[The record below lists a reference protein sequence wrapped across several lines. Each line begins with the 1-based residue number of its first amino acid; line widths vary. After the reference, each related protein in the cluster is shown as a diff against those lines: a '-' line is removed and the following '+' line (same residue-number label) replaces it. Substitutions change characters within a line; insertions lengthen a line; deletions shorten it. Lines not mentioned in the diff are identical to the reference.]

1 MLQINDTDILKWVF
15 NTTPLLAACFSTYY
29 IITIT
34 RITIGI
40 LQLYAALLVFEREM
54 ANQCVSTG
62 CSGPRKA
69 GTQRNMRREERV
81 TVEGPG
87 KKINNVS
94 SPLDGM
100 QMELDLPKTR
110 ID

>member
-1 MLQINDTDILKWVF
+1 
-15 NTTPLLAACFSTYY
+15 
-29 IITIT
+29 
-34 RITIGI
+34 
-40 LQLYAALLVFEREM
+40 M

-69 GTQRNMRREERV
+69 ATQRNMQREERV
-81 TVEGPG
+81 TVQGPG

-110 ID
+110 IDKVQAAVRVTESGVQEAEESTVMWRSTVERTTFCQSQ